1 MLWLSA
7 CAMGVSDTR
16 KPCPPVVE
24 YSADDQALA
33 ADEVKALQEGALIV
47 QMPADYVVLR
57 DQAKA
62 CR

>member
-1 MLWLSA
+1 
-7 CAMGVSDTR
+7 MGVSDTR